1 MLTRGAA
8 ARRILSGM
16 RSPAFPARR
25 AWLPAVTGGLLATLA
40 VAGCGPQQAAS
51 QQTAATAPPTHAAPA
66 ATLAAPSPTPSPTP
80 TCDTTVASGFPCA
93 MRDRIVDVKHY
104 LRRLPGTIG
113 IVLHDRTTGATWHNA
128 HAGTLI
134 PAASTIKLAMM
145 TDLLLRNR
153 AGQIHLTPADRAAMF
168 QALYTSNDDDATYLW
183 NRYED
188 ASFMDRARAFGMH
201 STQFTNSAFWG
212 NVDTTARDL
221 DNLINYVLTKTPPHI
236 RGYLVHRLQ
245 HVSALDQQ
253 WGVWGAGPANHP
265 GNKDGWEQDPDGFGV
280 WITNTVGFAGPN
292 QQYTLAITYNMG
304 SFGENGNTGFKFG
317 TNKLTQIA
325 AMLFQGQHTGTPHPQ
340 ASAVP

>member
-1 MLTRGAA
+1 
-8 ARRILSGM
+8 M
-16 RSPAFPARR
+16 RKPAFPARR
-25 AWLPAVTGGLLATLA
+25 AWLPAVGCGLLATLA
-40 VAGCGPQQAAS
+40 VAGCGPQKAVSEQS
-51 QQTAATAPPTHAAPA
+51 AATTHAAPA
-66 ATLAAPSPTPSPTP
+66 ATSAPAPSPTPSPSP

-93 MRDRIVDVKHY
+93 MRDRILVVKHY

-128 HAGTLI
+128 NAGTLT

-145 TDLLLRNR
+145 TDILLRNR
-153 AGQIHLTPADRAAMF
+153 AGQIHLTPGDRAAMF

-188 ASFMDRARAFGMH
+188 ASFMDRVRAFGMKN
-201 STQFTNSAFWG
+201 TRFTNSAFWG

-245 HVSALDQQ
+245 HVSAIDQQ
-253 WGVWGAGPANHP
+253 WGVWGAGPAMDP
-265 GNKDGWEQDPDGFGV
+265 GNKDGWEQDPGGYGV

-292 QQYTLAITYNMG
+292 QEYTLAITYNMG

-325 AMLFQGQHTGTPHPQ
+325 AMLFQGHHTGAPHPL